1 MSLEQNQLRVKIRN
15 TTDIEKITE
24 LKRKRNNILKNIT
37 KRVNKIKEERIDAIL
52 HELESVNDD
61 HRMFKAVR
69 KLHQKP
75 FEIPTI
81 HNDKDKIVTSPQGIH
96 KIIQHHFKNHFHKE
110 DVTEMER
117 HICEPKPLTQIITT
131 EEIVKVLTKL
141 SNQKYPGKDN
151 IPFEVLKN
159 APNVVHQQILMI
171 MNNTF
176 SEGEPYDFGT
186 GILFTLPKPN
196 KLKGAVKSLVPIILL
211 EISRKSCPKSC

>member
-1 MSLEQNQLRVKIRN
+1 
-15 TTDIEKITE
+15 
-24 LKRKRNNILKNIT
+24 
-37 KRVNKIKEERIDAIL
+37 
-52 HELESVNDD
+52 
-61 HRMFKAVR
+61 
-69 KLHQKP
+69 
-75 FEIPTI
+75 
-81 HNDKDKIVTSPQGIH
+81 
-96 KIIQHHFKNHFHKE
+96 
-110 DVTEMER
+110 MER
-117 HICEPKPLTQIITT
+117 HIGEPKPLIQIITT

-211 EISRKSCPKSC
+211 EISRKYCPKSC